1 MIRAELR
8 YLIRDNICM
17 DTVIK
22 KVCGDSAIS
31 FDIESISNDPNF
43 VFQPD
48 ETFSTVILY
57 NSEGGVINVNSWL
70 ECANYVNGGWFTS
83 VSDLINYEK
92 NLFFGLLFVSGVF
105 GFFEILVNYRR
116 NKYSI

>member
-1 MIRAELR
+1 MHKKT
-8 YLIRDNICM
+8 YVICGES
-17 DTVIK
+17 DLK
-22 KVCGDSAIS
+22 PDFEAIGNNPN
-31 FDIESISNDPNF
+31 FVFENDPNF
-43 VFQPD
+43 ESLRLFDFDSNV
-48 ETFSTVILY
+48 V
-57 NSEGGVINVNSWL
+57 NVNSWL